1 MAITEKPFFN
11 PWDTPGVQV
20 EEFAIGG
27 KLIIANISLST
38 LETVQHWDDESWRNG
53 QRQRLVNLLAS
64 RILAYNLT
72 EITAHED
79 LVNGHQVIPARC
91 YLAPNDQVKVLGT
104 LTR

>member
-20 EEFAIGG
+20 EEFPIGG

-53 QRQRLVNLLAS
+53 QRQRLVNLLAN
-64 RILAYNLT
+64 RILLDNLT
-72 EITAHED
+72 EITTHED
-79 LVNGHQVIPARC
+79 YLNGFKIITARC
-91 YLAPNDQVKVLGT
+91 YLAPNDQVKVLRS
-104 LTR
+104 LKR